1 MALRRTLIQC
11 APVISNNNRIRI
23 SKAREISSVQ
33 VPSDWSPRTSTWL
46 LERRRAL
53 STDASRHDHENID
66 NGERSTLKTPKNRVS
81 KAPPIQR
88 SRDERWQ
95 AKFEKL
101 SELLLLNKDVHGSNE
116 AFAEY
121 EFWRSDKKV
130 AYWLDQQRHL
140 YRQKQEGKVNSLTDE
155 REQKLLDLG
164 INIMGEAF
172 ERQWMQRYEK
182 LRNFVQE
189 RGCFPHECESKES
202 LSKEDAKLFYWCNR
216 QRQQYQIYKKGLR
229 GQFTFMTEERQ
240 EKLAD
245 IDFCFDLFE
254 ESWMERYGEL
264 QEYCKHHG
272 DCLVPH
278 AYKANPQLGF
288 WVRDQRYNYKM
299 FREGTPRAIT
309 MTTERID
316 MLNNLDFVW
325 SVHEMIWNKKYLLLE
340 EHVRMNGLGSLPP
353 WKGNGNVRSWAADQ
367 QKLFQNRLQGEEN
380 TLTKE
385 RIQKLDRLGFPWKR

>member
-11 APVISNNNRIRI
+11 APVISNYNNRIRI
-23 SKAREISSVQ
+23 SKAREISSIQ

-53 STDASRHDHENID
+53 STFASRHDHENID
-66 NGERSTLKTPKNRVS
+66 NGEISTLKEPQNPAS
-81 KAPPIQR
+81 KTPPIRR
-88 SRDERWQ
+88 SRDEQWQ
-95 AKFEKL
+95 ANFEKL
-101 SELLLLNKDVHGSNE
+101 SELFNKDVHSSNE
-116 AFAEY
+116 AFSEY
-121 EFWRSDKKV
+121 EFWRPEKKV
-130 AYWLDQQRHL
+130 ADWLDQQRLL
-140 YRQKQEGKVNSLTDE
+140 YRQKQEGKVNALTDE

-164 INIMGEAF
+164 ITMKAW
-172 ERQWMQRYEK
+172 ERHWMQRYEK

-189 RGCFPHECESKES
+189 RGCFPHECEKES
-202 LSKEDAKLFYWCNR
+202 LSIEDAKLFIWCNK
-216 QRQQYQIYKKGLR
+216 QRQQYQIYNKGLH
-229 GQFTFMTEERQ
+229 GQFTSMTEERQ

-254 ESWMERYGEL
+254 EIWMERYGEL

-278 AYKANPQLGF
+278 EYKANPQLGI
-288 WVRDQRYNYKM
+288 WVGDQRYNYKV
-299 FREGTPRAIT
+299 FREGLPRPSS

-325 SVHEMIWNKKYLLLE
+325 SVHKMIWNEKYLLLE

-353 WKGNGNVRSWAADQ
+353 WKGNGNVRSWAANQ
-367 QKLFQNRLQGEEN
+367 QKLFRNRLQGKEN
-380 TLTKE
+380 TLTEE